1 MWIFSFEEETQPKIL
16 NDGDVSD
23 SQLTAFAFALLDL
36 GLISHIFV
44 TSFAEVECPE
54 SIKTSLKQIHTLL
67 ETECC

>member
-1 MWIFSFEEETQPKIL
+1 MMG
-16 NDGDVSD
+16 NGDVSD

-44 TSFAEVECPE
+44 TSFAEVERPKNE
-54 SIKTSLKQIHTLL
+54 TSWNQIPTLL

>member
-1 MWIFSFEEETQPKIL
+1 MWIFSFEEETQPKIM

-44 TSFAEVECPE
+44 TSFAEVERPKNE
-54 SIKTSLKQIHTLL
+54 TPWKQIHTLL